1 MSNVETGDF
10 ETGNRKLWEQETV
23 NRKHE
28 IKNHLLS
35 KKETF
40 QNMHY
45 FPALINAWLGLH
57 VYRNC
62 PHKCL
67 AVDGYPVCTIR
78 KNVCAKKHACN
89 LVFDFLFSFPV
100 QDFSLTMF
108 SHFIIFMISIF
119 ILATVLF
126 ELINLVFLFSLAIAE
141 NSVFHFS

>member
-62 PHKCL
+62 PHKFL

-89 LVFDFLFSFPV
+89 LVFDFLFSHFQFKIFP
-100 QDFSLTMF
+100 
-108 SHFIIFMISIF
+108 
-119 ILATVLF
+119 
-126 ELINLVFLFSLAIAE
+126 
-141 NSVFHFS
+141 